1 MIGSRKCMISMMW
14 KWMVGMMNP
23 PLLSIQSARNDLQ
36 YPMMVRDYRCITVVL
51 IVCLFNQQIMKFCEH
66 FLLYSDYNPAIEV
79 IRLHRS
85 ISRKGKTWRRGDH
98 LKIHKG
104 ATGRMKTAFYS
115 LKTSLCTTLEYIVVE
130 GLQGDI
136 CGEFTHVLMYSS
148 FMTYPHSERGWISF
162 ISDVGLPYSQVKP
175 ALYAGP
181 FLIPI
186 YP

>member
-1 MIGSRKCMISMMW
+1 
-14 KWMVGMMNP
+14 
-23 PLLSIQSARNDLQ
+23 
-36 YPMMVRDYRCITVVL
+36 
-51 IVCLFNQQIMKFCEH
+51 MKFCEH
-66 FLLYSDYNPAIEV
+66 FLLYSDYNPAVEV

-136 CGEFTHVLMYSS
+136 CGKFTHVLMYSS